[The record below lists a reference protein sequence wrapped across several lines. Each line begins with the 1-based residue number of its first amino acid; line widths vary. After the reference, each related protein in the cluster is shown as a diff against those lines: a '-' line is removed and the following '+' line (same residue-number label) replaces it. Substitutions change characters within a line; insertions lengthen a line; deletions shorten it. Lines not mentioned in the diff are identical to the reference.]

1 MGMEQKVKKF
11 IFYFNI
17 YIIKN
22 NISTMS
28 KPYINVTS
36 VTYASPTL
44 SVSYEYTRLRGV
56 SSFTIDGFSNSATV
70 TPSGLFS
77 TGTTDNINF
86 GPLGTSSA
94 DTYVGP
100 TISFVLSGTP
110 SATNSNIKISFGGTQ
125 FINATSST
133 ASLAGFAS
141 QIGTTFSSNSNVSLS
156 VSGNILTFTGQY
168 GNQYNGST
176 MSINVT
182 NGSGISLA
190 STPTLGTFSGGT
202 TTYNLT
208 VNNPRGGYIDTIAK
222 TSTTGTSLS

>member
-1 MGMEQKVKKF
+1 
-11 IFYFNI
+11 
-17 YIIKN
+17 
-22 NISTMS
+22 MS

-70 TPSGLFS
+70 TPSAELTFS

-133 ASLAGFAS
+133 ASLVGFAS
-141 QIGTTFSSNSNVSLS
+141 QIGSTFSSNSNVSLS
-156 VSGNILTFTGQY
+156 VSGNRLTFTGQY

-182 NGSGISLA
+182 SGSGIALA
-190 STPTLGTFSGGT
+190 SAPTLGTFSGGT

-208 VNNPRGGYIDTIAK
+208 MNNPRGGYIDTISK
-222 TSTTGTSLS
+222 TSTTGTTLS

>member
-1 MGMEQKVKKF
+1 
-11 IFYFNI
+11 
-17 YIIKN
+17 
-22 NISTMS
+22 MS

-77 TGTTDNINF
+77 TGTTEDINF

-100 TISFVLSGTP
+100 TIAFVLSGTP
-110 SATNSNIKISFGGTQ
+110 SATNSNVKISFGGTQ

-133 ASLAGFAS
+133 ASLTGFAT

-156 VSGNILTFTGQY
+156 VSGSTLTFTGQY

-176 MSINVT
+176 MSISVSQ
-182 NGSGISLA
+182 GSGILTS
-190 STPTLGTFSGGT
+190 SPTLGTFSGGT

-208 VNNPRGGYIDTIAK
+208 VNNPRGGYIDTISIPS
-222 TSTTGTSLS
+222 TSNTTL